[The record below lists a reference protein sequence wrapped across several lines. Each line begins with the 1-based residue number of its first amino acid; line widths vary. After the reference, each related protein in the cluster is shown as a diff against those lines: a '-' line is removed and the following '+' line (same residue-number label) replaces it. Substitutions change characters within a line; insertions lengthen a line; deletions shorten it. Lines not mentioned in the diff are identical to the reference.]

1 MAALT
6 LLRHII
12 CRPRTLRWITSES
25 GSETTQS
32 SMRIALVL
40 CIELQLTVF
49 LSPLYIVLLRM
60 VTKLSQ
66 IPDQELP
73 RRTGRKRMKRPPTAE
88 DNVGE
93 PDEEEESDHH
103 DDAPGV
109 ADSASLKQHLHLAT
123 LGEEQRRQR
132 PEVRVLKRVCQFDSI
147 KEDLGFRKIYVN
159 KKETCCPYSR
169 G

>member
-1 MAALT
+1 MPPQDIEMD
-6 LLRHII
+6 HIGVWFRNNSVI
-12 CRPRTLRWITSES
+12 YADSLGDS
-25 GSETTQS
+25 
-32 SMRIALVL
+32 
-40 CIELQLTVF
+40 CIELVLTVF

-132 PEVRVLKRVCQFDSI
+132 PEVRALKRVCHFDSI
-147 KEDLGFRKIYVN
+147 
-159 KKETCCPYSR
+159 
-169 G
+169 